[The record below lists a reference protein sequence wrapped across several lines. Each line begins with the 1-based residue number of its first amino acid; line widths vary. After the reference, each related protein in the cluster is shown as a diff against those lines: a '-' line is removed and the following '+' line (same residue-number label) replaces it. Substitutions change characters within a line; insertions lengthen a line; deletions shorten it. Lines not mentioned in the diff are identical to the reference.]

1 MTTDRALIARDKP
14 RLRPLDD
21 PAVNAEADPTD
32 LDAATTP
39 VQHFFV
45 RNNGDLPS
53 TDTAAADDWR
63 LEITGEID
71 RPRSFTLGELKQR
84 FEIVSET
91 AVLECAGNGRAF
103 FVPAVSGAQWTLGA
117 IGCARWTGIR
127 MADLI
132 REVGLRASAVHTAHH
147 SPDRM
152 IGKPDRPALSRGIP
166 IEKALAPETLLAFAM
181 NDAPLHALHG
191 APLRVVV
198 PGYPGSAWQKW
209 LSQLDIRDREHDG
222 EKMTGTDYRLPL
234 DPVGPGDPIDPTRFA
249 VITDI
254 PVKSLITSPAEGFR
268 CSAGAALEVRGFAW
282 SGATPV
288 ARVEVSA
295 DDGATWLPAAL
306 EEAGHRFAWR
316 RFRTRVQPMPGPL
329 RLVARARDAAGR
341 LQPVGGA
348 RWNPRG
354 YANNGAHRVA
364 GIAVH
369 ADVTPP
375 I

>member
-21 PAVNAEADPTD
+21 PAVNAEADPAD
-32 LDAATTP
+32 LDAAITP
-39 VQHFFV
+39 VDHFFV

-53 TDTAAADDWR
+53 IDAATADDWT
-63 LEITGEID
+63 LEITGEVD
-71 RPRSFTLGELKQR
+71 RPRSFTLRDLKQR
-84 FEIVSET
+84 FEVVSVT

-103 FVPAVSGAQWTLGA
+103 FAPAVSGAQWTRGA
-117 IGCARWTGIR
+117 VGCARWTGIR
-127 MADLI
+127 MADLL
-132 REVGLRASAVHTAHH
+132 REAGLRGSAVHTAHH

-152 IGKPDRPALSRGIP
+152 IGRPDRPALSRGVP
-166 IEKALAPETLLAFAM
+166 IDKAMAPETLIAFAM

-209 LSQLDIRDREHDG
+209 LSRLDIRDREHDG

-234 DPVGPGDPIDPTRFA
+234 DPIGPGDPIDPARFA

-268 CSAGAALEVRGFAW
+268 YPPGAPLDVSGFAW

-288 ARVEVSA
+288 AHVEVSA
-295 DDGATWLPAAL
+295 DAGATWLPATL
-306 EEAGHRFAWR
+306 EETEHRFTWR
-316 RFRTRVQPMPGPL
+316 RFRARLHPRPGPL
-329 RLVARARDAAGR
+329 SLVARARDAAGR
-341 LQPVGGA
+341 AQPLGSA
-348 RWNPRG
+348 PWNPRG
-354 YANNGAHRVA
+354 YANNGAHSISGTV
-364 GIAVH
+364 G
-369 ADVTPP
+369 
-375 I
+375 